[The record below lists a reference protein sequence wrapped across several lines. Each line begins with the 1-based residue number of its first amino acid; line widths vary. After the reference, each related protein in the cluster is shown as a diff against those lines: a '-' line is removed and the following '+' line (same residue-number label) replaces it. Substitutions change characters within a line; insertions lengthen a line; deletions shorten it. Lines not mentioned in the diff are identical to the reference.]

1 MMRNIKNILTGGAL
15 ALAISSCTVT
25 LPVTASR
32 AEIGS
37 LKGKSQS
44 TVLFGIIFLNKDFG
58 LKQAAKNGKITSAIA
73 TVDMKTT
80 NYFFFSKRELIV
92 TAK

>member
-1 MMRNIKNILTGGAL
+1 MAF
-15 ALAISSCTVT
+15 
-25 LPVTASR
+25 
-32 AEIGS
+32 
-37 LKGKSQS
+37 KGHCFCG
-44 TVLFGIIFLNKDFG
+44 LEWGIIFLNKDFG

-73 TVDMKTT
+73 TIDMKTT